1 MASVI
6 WIVGHR
12 VVHGAPVVPKHEIIW
27 RNVLIPNDANSDVQ
41 QPAMQKTGLLIVIAL
56 RKIGTDDLG
65 TQNFKFTELH

>member
-1 MASVI
+1 
-6 WIVGHR
+6 
-12 VVHGAPVVPKHEIIW
+12 
-27 RNVLIPNDANSDVQ
+27 VLIPNDANSGVQ